1 MAFRRERSI
10 GANDLAVRLLTMGLR
25 WACRGLLDVGIL
37 PAVGHEVRHYAVV
50 DGAEVLRRAKAEP
63 ETYGEALSMYCDV
76 VCSPPERR
84 GALRPW
90 PLADDEQA
98 VFGDAVRLVEAHPG
112 LLGVSCDLDRQY
124 GALAHVLAKHAG
136 PTESQGRLERA
147 CRGGDPLGTAT
158 GCQGFAWRWLGRD
171 EAHAVAAD
179 LAGVDEA
186 TFSATF
192 ANCWHEMRSAGV
204 YKASP
209 ADSDAARV
217 ERWRTQLC
225 GFLVELKAFYATVAE
240 RGFGVLTGT
249 D

>member
-1 MAFRRERSI
+1 M
-10 GANDLAVRLLTMGLR
+10 
-25 WACRGLLDVGIL
+25 
-37 PAVGHEVRHYAVV
+37 GHEVRHYAVV
-50 DGAEVLRRAKAEP
+50 DGADVLRRAEAEP
-63 ETYGEALSMYCDV
+63 TAYGEALAMYCDV

-84 GALRPW
+84 DALRPW

-98 VFGDAVRLVEAHPG
+98 VFDDAVRLVEVHPG

-124 GALAHVLAKHAG
+124 DALAYVLARHSG
-136 PTESQGRLERA
+136 QTESKGRLGRA
-147 CRGGDPLGTAT
+147 CRGGDPLGAAT
-158 GCQGFAWRWLGRD
+158 GCQGFAWSSLGRD

-192 ANCWHEMRSAGV
+192 ANCWHEMRPVGV
-204 YKASP
+204 YKALP
-209 ADSDAARV
+209 ADSDAAAA
-217 ERWRTQLC
+217 ERWRAQLC

-240 RGFGVLTGT
+240 RGFGVLTET